1 MTATVTA
8 IYGEGVLRLPGP
20 LPLPGGT
27 EVRVT
32 IETAPAGDAERAA
45 WLKQSEAALVRT
57 WDNAVDDVFNELLT
71 R

>member
-1 MTATVTA
+1 MTA
-8 IYGEGVLRLPGP
+8 IYSDGVLRLPGP

-32 IETAPAGDAERAA
+32 IEAPPAGDAERAA
-45 WLKQSEAALVRT
+45 WLKQSEQALART
-57 WDNAVDDVFNELLT
+57 WDNDADDVFNELLA